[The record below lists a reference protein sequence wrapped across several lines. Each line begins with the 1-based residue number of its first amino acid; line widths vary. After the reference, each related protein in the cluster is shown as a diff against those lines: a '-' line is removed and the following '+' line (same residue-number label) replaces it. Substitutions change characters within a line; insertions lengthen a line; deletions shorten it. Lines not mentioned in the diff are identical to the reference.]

1 MAWATSPGV
10 RLGNAGRG
18 PGEPTGTR
26 GGLTLVGCGP
36 DKVSGGL
43 DPGQEAEVSR
53 PSSLS
58 ALTACA
64 SPSTGEQ
71 EHSGQERGGMSE
83 LMLEFRLAAP
93 GASAVVGSVG
103 SPPMSTAG
111 ALAFDGAGGE
121 RGGGMGGGD
130 RGSSGGSASGGGGTS
145 WRGSDINE
153 ESEAGSVA
161 DSVAS
166 TGPWAVTRQ
175 SEWVEAR
182 PGVHVAL
189 ISCASPEPVSAGFW
203 FWCVAS
209 RQAPPLGDC
218 SGCVSRS
225 TGHRC
230 HLGQMKIDLRPVAV
244 VWNRCSQPM
253 RVALTGRGG
262 GGVWPEYMDAE
273 NEKDQSASKE
283 EDEAQVSRHQLR
295 GRRIALSPFRPSGW
309 KKGVQPGGRLA
320 VCNNPFVDYDL
331 SLNSLENGIH
341 DEDAPRPLLVTL
353 PSELLS
359 RRCASS
365 WLPLHSR
372 ALMDNVLCP
381 LVVVASRVFDTH
393 WPSLS
398 LRIHPGLSIQNHL
411 PVALSLRTVFE
422 RPLTESENNSERRK
436 SEPVEG
442 LGGNARDGASNDL
455 SQDSKSPLLRPRVSL
470 ERKASSS
477 SLASMSVSGR
487 GGGTSVSREAFGVR
501 RITRIFKASAESR
514 HSAWDISDVDGARI
528 PYLLPTVSL
537 ELGLY
542 STRENG
548 TAFLGSYVD
557 PPDVENN
564 EREVASNSNTDTAV
578 IYRSRAVK
586 FRLDKDLQELILVPW
601 KTGSG
606 AVIPVVAKM
615 ERELLLGG
623 VELIRL
629 EVHPRVVLHN
639 ATGFPVSVS
648 LLQRANPHGSERVKD
663 EDDYDDHEEDY
674 DDDIDVPTCRV
685 DLAPDGKGSSMAVLA
700 LPNGMKGTGRGRGRG
715 KSLVEGEGEEVDDLE
730 DPDGRRVSTG
740 SRSGISRSLA
750 WLLSSSTYG
759 ATPPQPSGFTSNI
772 EVALDG
778 QRTDRR
784 GDVDDDRPHMVGA
797 MDQGEDMVTSRGAVV
812 CLNEASGGAPLRC
825 DPARLT
831 AVTDGGRHTVGVSV
845 AVVGTT
851 ERGGSPQTGNSPT
864 RHVVLHHPPPS
875 LVVVNRSA
883 GPVTLLFD
891 CGALV
896 EVWPNCTAE
905 HSWESAVQEESG
917 STVGIGSAPNGLN
930 SATLARGASDS
941 SPLLSRRGR
950 GGRPETRSRGANDF
964 PGAPSQS
971 STAAM
976 KATAAKVGTPRNRSS
991 FGSGSGKCTGKTS
1004 IKARPPRKLGGDATL
1019 QHWFQCKGG
1028 EIDDD
1033 SFSWSEPYWVARGV
1047 QVIRFA
1053 KLGHSGEQ
1061 HHEERWNL
1069 LSGEEEEVREV
1080 QMHIMERAGG
1090 FVMSFAEGG
1099 FEDDH
1104 RPDEDE
1110 VEGTAAA
1117 EDLRCI
1123 RCVDLPLA
1131 YAENGVAPSS
1141 PSSPISP

>member
-18 PGEPTGTR
+18 PGEPAGMR

-36 DKVSGGL
+36 DKVSDGL

-64 SPSTGEQ
+64 SPSSGEQ
-71 EHSGQERGGMSE
+71 EHGGEERGQVSE

-103 SPPMSTAG
+103 PPPMSTAG
-111 ALAFDGAGGE
+111 ALANDAAGGE
-121 RGGGMGGGD
+121 RGGGVGGGD
-130 RGSSGGSASGGGGTS
+130 RGSSGGSASVGGGTS
-145 WRGSDINE
+145 RRGSEINE

-166 TGPWAVTRQ
+166 VGPWAVTRQ

-182 PGVHVAL
+182 PGIHVAL
-189 ISCASPEPVSAGFW
+189 ISCASPEPMGAGFW

-209 RQAPPLGDC
+209 RQAPPLSDC

-225 TGHRC
+225 TGHRS

-244 VWNRCSQPM
+244 VWNRCSQPL
-253 RVALTGRGG
+253 RVVLTGRGG
-262 GGVWPEYMDAE
+262 GGVWPEHMDAE
-273 NEKDQSASKE
+273 KNKAQSTLKE
-283 EDEAQVSRHQLR
+283 EDEAQVSRNRLR
-295 GRRIALSPFRPSGW
+295 GRTIALSPFRPSGW

-331 SLNSLENGIH
+331 ALSSPENGRH
-341 DEDAPRPLLVTL
+341 DEDAPRPLLVSL

-381 LVVVASRVFDTH
+381 LVVVASRVVDTH

-398 LRIHPGLSIQNHL
+398 LRIHPGLSVQNHL
-411 PVALSLRTVFE
+411 PVALSLRAVFE
-422 RPLTESENNSERRK
+422 RPLAESENNSERRK

-442 LGGNARDGASNDL
+442 PRGNARDGATNDR
-455 SQDSKSPLLRPRVSL
+455 SEDSGSPLLRPRVSL

-477 SLASMSVSGR
+477 SLASIGGSGR
-487 GGGTSVSREAFGVR
+487 GGGASAPREAFRVR
-501 RITRIFKASAESR
+501 RITRIFRASAESR
-514 HSAWDISDVDGARI
+514 HSAWDISDVEGARI

-537 ELGLY
+537 ELGLD
-542 STRENG
+542 STGENG
-548 TAFLGSYVD
+548 TAFFGSYVD
-557 PPDVENN
+557 PTNAENS
-564 EREVASNSNTDTAV
+564 EREVASSSDTEGEV
-578 IYRSRAVK
+578 IRRSRTLK
-586 FRLDKDLQELILVPW
+586 FRLDKDLNELILVPW
-601 KTGSG
+601 KTGGG
-606 AVIPVVAKM
+606 AVIPAVVKM

-623 VELIRL
+623 VEMIRL
-629 EVHPRVVLHN
+629 EVHPRVVVHN

-648 LLQRANPHGSERVKD
+648 LLQRANAHGSESVKD
-663 EDDYDDHEEDY
+663 DEDYEDNGEDY
-674 DDDIDVPTCRV
+674 DGDIDVPTCRV
-685 DLAPDGKGSSMAVLA
+685 DLAPDGRGSSMAILA
-700 LPNGMKGTGRGRGRG
+700 LPNVKGTGRGKGR
-715 KSLVEGEGEEVDDLE
+715 SVVEREGEEVDDLE

-750 WLLSSSTYG
+750 WLLSSTTYS
-759 ATPPQPSGFTSNI
+759 AAPPQPPGFVANI
-772 EVALDG
+772 EVGLG
-778 QRTDRR
+778 RQRTDRR
-784 GDVDDDRPHMVGA
+784 GDVDSRPHTGGA
-797 MDQGEDMVTSRGAVV
+797 MNQGENMVTSRSAVV
-812 CLNEASGGAPLRC
+812 CLYEASGGAPLRC

-831 AVTDGGRHTVGVSV
+831 AATDGGRHTVGVSV
-845 AVVGTT
+845 AVVGTK
-851 ERGGSPQTGNSPT
+851 EGGESPQSGNSPT

-896 EVWPNCTAE
+896 EVWPSCTAE

-917 STVGIGSAPNGLN
+917 GAVGGVGSRPNGLK
-930 SATLARGASDS
+930 SATLARGASAS

-950 GGRPETRSRGANDF
+950 GGRPETRSRGGSDSS
-964 PGAPSQS
+964 GAPSQS
-971 STAAM
+971 STTALKAA
-976 KATAAKVGTPRNRSS
+976 TAKVGTPRNRSS
-991 FGSGSGKCTGKTS
+991 FGSGSGKCTGKTPM
-1004 IKARPPRKLGGDATL
+1004 KARPPRKLGGDATL

-1028 EIDDD
+1028 RLDDD

-1053 KLGHSGEQ
+1053 KLGHSRAPGEL
-1061 HHEERWNL
+1061 HEERWNL

-1099 FEDDH
+1099 FEDDR
-1104 RPDEDE
+1104 RPDADE

-1117 EDLRCI
+1117 EDI
-1123 RCVDLPLA
+1123 RCVHCF
-1131 YAENGVAPSS
+1131 
-1141 PSSPISP
+1141 

>member
-58 ALTACA
+58 ALTARA

-71 EHSGQERGGMSE
+71 EHGEQERGGVSE

-103 SPPMSTAG
+103 PPPMSTAG
-111 ALAFDGAGGE
+111 ALAIDGAGGE
-121 RGGGMGGGD
+121 RGGGIGGGD
-130 RGSSGGSASGGGGTS
+130 RGSSGGSASGGSGIS
-145 WRGSDINE
+145 RRGSEINE

-166 TGPWAVTRQ
+166 VGPWAVTRQ

-189 ISCASPEPVSAGFW
+189 ISCASPEPMSAGFW

-209 RQAPPLGDC
+209 RQAPPIGDWP
-218 SGCVSRS
+218 GCVSRS
-225 TGHRC
+225 TGHRS

-253 RVALTGRGG
+253 RVVLTGRGG

-273 NEKDQSASKE
+273 KEKDQSTSKK
-283 EDEAQVSRHQLR
+283 EDEAQVSRHLLR
-295 GRRIALSPFRPSGW
+295 ERSIALSPFRPSGW
-309 KKGVQPGGRLA
+309 MKGVQPGGRLA

-331 SLNSLENGIH
+331 SLSSPEDGRH
-341 DEDAPRPLLVTL
+341 DEDAPRPLLVSL

-398 LRIHPGLSIQNHL
+398 LRIHPGLSVQNHL
-411 PVALSLRTVFE
+411 PVALSLRAVFE
-422 RPLTESENNSERRK
+422 RPLTESEKNSEQRK

-442 LGGNARDGASNDL
+442 PRGNARDGAANDR
-455 SQDSKSPLLRPRVSL
+455 SEDSESPLLHPRVSL
-470 ERKASSS
+470 ERKASSP
-477 SLASMSVSGR
+477 SLASMGVSGR
-487 GGGTSVSREAFGVR
+487 GGGANASREAFGVR
-501 RITRIFKASAESR
+501 RITRIFRASAESR
-514 HSAWDISDVDGARI
+514 HSAWDMSDVEGARI

-537 ELGLY
+537 ELGLD

-548 TAFLGSYVD
+548 TAFLGSYAD
-557 PPDVENN
+557 PPDAENS
-564 EREVASNSNTDTAV
+564 ERVVASSSNTDAAV
-578 IYRSRAVK
+578 IRRSRAMK
-586 FRLDKDLQELILVPW
+586 FRLDKDLNELILVPW

-629 EVHPRVVLHN
+629 EVHPRVVVHN

-648 LLQRANPHGSERVKD
+648 LLQRANTHGSESGKD
-663 EDDYDDHEEDY
+663 EEDY
-674 DDDIDVPTCRV
+674 EDNEEDNDGDIDVPTCRV
-685 DLAPDGKGSSMAVLA
+685 DLAPDGRGSSMAILA
-700 LPNGMKGTGRGRGRG
+700 LPDVVKGTGRGRGR
-715 KSLVEGEGEEVDDLE
+715 SLVEGEGEEVDDLE

-759 ATPPQPSGFTSNI
+759 AAPPQPPGFVANI
-772 EVALDG
+772 EVALDR

-784 GDVDDDRPHMVGA
+784 DDVDDDRLHTSEA
-797 MDQGEDMVTSRGAVV
+797 MDQGQNMVTSRGAVV
-812 CLNEASGGAPLRC
+812 CLHEAAGGAPLRC

-845 AVVGTT
+845 AVVGST
-851 ERGGSPQTGNSPT
+851 EREGSPQTGNSST

-891 CGALV
+891 CGAFV
-896 EVWPNCTAE
+896 EVWPSCTAE

-917 STVGIGSAPNGLN
+917 GAVGGIGSSPNGLN
-930 SATLARGASDS
+930 SATLARSTSAS

-950 GGRPETRSRGANDF
+950 GGRPETGSRGTSDSSV
-964 PGAPSQS
+964 APSQS

-976 KATAAKVGTPRNRSS
+976 KAAVTKVGTPRNRSS
-991 FGSGSGKCTGKTS
+991 FGSGSGKCTGKTPM
-1004 IKARPPRKLGGDATL
+1004 KARPPRKLGGDATL

-1028 EIDDD
+1028 RLDDD
-1033 SFSWSEPYWVARGV
+1033 SLSWSEPYWVAQGV

-1053 KLGHSGEQ
+1053 KLGYSGEL
-1061 HHEERWNL
+1061 HGERWNL

-1117 EDLRCI
+1117 KDI
-1123 RCVDLPLA
+1123 RCVD
-1131 YAENGVAPSS
+1131 
-1141 PSSPISP
+1141 